1 MCGIAGYVGRG
12 TIPEARIEACLQRMR
27 RRGPDHAGVWHRSL
41 GGDRSVYLLNSR
53 LRIIDLQDRSDQ
65 PFEAG
70 PLTMTYNGELY
81 NYRELASDL
90 RGAGGA
96 IDTTSDTEVLVG
108 SIAQFGWDVLDRF
121 EGMWAFAVHDAR
133 DQSVSLCRD
142 RFGEKPLYV
151 YRDRDGLYFG
161 SEVKFLT
168 ALLGRDL
175 RVNLEQLK
183 RYMVNGYRSL
193 YKTGETFFDGVSE
206 IAPGSALRIDRDGA
220 EVSRAFWRWSAD
232 VDVDMSYAEAVEGV
246 RERLTRSVSL
256 RLRADV
262 PLAFCLS
269 GGVDS
274 NALAAIAARECGYDV
289 RAFTI
294 VDDDP
299 RYDERPIVRES
310 SRVLGIGDVELCLEK
325 SNFLDGLQTLVCYH
339 DAPVFTIS
347 YYAHW
352 KLMDRIA
359 HDGFRVAVSGTGA
372 DELFSG
378 YYDHHLAYLFEIRDS
393 DLYDAALTAWERRVK
408 PYVRNPSL
416 GNPNL
421 FRTVPGFRDHLYF
434 DSQHFAEYLVHP
446 WQEAFVEQDLARDLL
461 RNRMLNELFVET
473 VPVILHEDDLNAMF
487 FSIENRSPYLDR
499 GLFEF
504 CSRIP
509 TRHLV
514 RDGYAK
520 AVLRDAVRGL
530 VPDAVLHSE
539 RKVGFNAS
547 ILSLLDVQD
556 PAVRARLL
564 ADSPVFEHVRRDR
577 IAELLD
583 RRQLPNSESKF
594 LFNFIN
600 AKLFLEQYGC

>member
-1 MCGIAGYVGRG
+1 MCGIAGYVGRVA
-12 TIPEARIEACLQRMR
+12 IPETRIDACLQKMR
-27 RRGPDHAGVWHRSL
+27 RRGPDHADVWHRSL
-41 GGDRSVYLLNSR
+41 GGDRSAYLLNSR
-53 LRIIDLQDRSDQ
+53 LRIIDLNDRSDQ
-65 PFEAG
+65 PFHAG
-70 PLTMTYNGELY
+70 ALTMTYNGELY

-90 RGAGGA
+90 RAAGAA
-96 IDTTSDTEVLVG
+96 IDTTSDTEVLIG
-108 SIAQFGWDVLDRF
+108 SIGHFGWEVLDRF
-121 EGMWAFAVHDAR
+121 EGMWAFAIHDER
-133 DQSVSLCRD
+133 DESVTLCRD

-161 SEVKFLT
+161 SEVKFLS

-175 RVNLEQLK
+175 HVNLAQLN
-183 RYMVNGYRSL
+183 RYIVNGYRSL

-206 IAPGSALRIDRDGA
+206 IPPGTSLRIDRSGG
-220 EVSRAFWRWSAD
+220 EVPRAYWRWSSDAD
-232 VDVDMSYAEAVEGV
+232 PDMSYSEAVGGV
-246 RERLTRSVSL
+246 RERLTQSVSL

-274 NALAAIAARECGYDV
+274 NALAAIAARECGFDV
-289 RAFTI
+289 HAFTI

-299 RYDERPIVRES
+299 RYDERAIVRES
-310 SRVLGIGDVELCLEK
+310 SQALGIEDAELPLEK
-325 SNFLDGLQTLVCYH
+325 GGFLEGLQTLVCYH

-352 KLMDRIA
+352 KLMERIA
-359 HDGFRVAVSGTGA
+359 RDGFRVAVSGTGA

-378 YYDHHLAYLFEIRDS
+378 YYDHHLAYLFDIRNS
-393 DLYDAALTAWERRVK
+393 QLYDAALAAWDRRVK
-408 PYVRNPSL
+408 PHVRNPSL
-416 GNPNL
+416 GDPHL
-421 FRTVPGFRDHLYF
+421 FRTDPGFRDHLYF
-434 DSQHFAEYLVHP
+434 DSRRFATYLVDP
-446 WQEAFVEQDLARDLL
+446 WQEAFAEQELARDVL

-499 GLFEF
+499 HLFEF

-509 TRHLV
+509 TRHLI
-514 RDGYAK
+514 RDGFAK

-530 VPDAVLHSE
+530 VPDAVLDSE

-547 ILSLLDVQD
+547 ILSLLDVQNAD
-556 PAVRARLL
+556 VRARLL
-564 ADSPVFEHVRRDR
+564 ADSPVFDYVRRDR

-583 RRQLPNSESKF
+583 RRQLPNSDSKF

-600 AKLFLEQYGC
+600 AKLFLEQYAS